1 MDLVLDLLR
10 GSWAAPPARFPLYPN
25 GAERSEMRG
34 MFPCYYTRCPTE
46 RSTADLRADA
56 LSHHAVMPGLR
67 GSAPRP
73 AEYQTNGDGTKNG
86 GEGVRANAFGRR
98 LEFVV
103 YLLSRI
109 FGGCCHLIDSLGNR
123 GRRLGAFNR

>member
-1 MDLVLDLLR
+1 
-10 GSWAAPPARFPLYPN
+10 
-25 GAERSEMRG
+25 
-34 MFPCYYTRCPTE
+34 
-46 RSTADLRADA
+46 
-56 LSHHAVMPGLR
+56 MPGLR

-123 GRRLGAFNR
+123 GRRLGAFNRCFSFDGFHLIAQIVSGEFFWHDIDPLS